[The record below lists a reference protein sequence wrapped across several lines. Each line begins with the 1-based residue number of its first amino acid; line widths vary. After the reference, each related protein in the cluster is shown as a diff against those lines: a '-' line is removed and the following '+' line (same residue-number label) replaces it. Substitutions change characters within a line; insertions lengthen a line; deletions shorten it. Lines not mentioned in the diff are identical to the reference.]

1 MVFWGISHLNR
12 KPNTPE
18 FTGAYYN
25 GKKVYC
31 NFVQFENREVGYAH
45 EYVIDTKVGEV
56 LEDQIMWNSTYST
69 DYKLF
74 PAYTQDTGTF
84 TRIEL
89 GIESDGANKGRLR
102 IVGMSNPSW
111 ARINVRGCVYYTK
124 EDE

>member
-31 NFVQFENREVGYAH
+31 NFVEFKNRDTGYAR
-45 EYVIDTKVGEV
+45 EYVIDSKVSEI
-56 LEDQIMWNSTYST
+56 LDDQIMWNADYST
-69 DYKLF
+69 DWKLF
-74 PAYTQDTGTF
+74 PANTSNTSTF
-84 TRIEL
+84 TKIEL
-89 GIESDGANKGRLR
+89 GIEREGPNKGRLR
-102 IVGMSNPSW
+102 IVGLNDVSW
-111 ARINVRGCVYYTK
+111 ARINVKGCVYYTK